1 MVVDIFN
8 FDLALVLAL
17 VLVCNLVLKSF
28 KVKSECLPCDYY
40 RWDLLFS
47 LVPGRCC
54 CWVPA
59 GVTVTNDVILN
70 NVGMGGFVEFEHYK
84 SHYVCVQLKDHVTLN
99 LTKLSTQNIKYF

>member
-1 MVVDIFN
+1 MSVSP
-8 FDLALVLAL
+8 ATTEGGTSYSPW
-17 VLVCNLVLKSF
+17 C
-28 KVKSECLPCDYY
+28 
-40 RWDLLFS
+40 W
-47 LVPGRCC
+47 

>member
-1 MVVDIFN
+1 MSP
-8 FDLALVLAL
+8 LRL
-17 VLVCNLVLKSF
+17 LK
-28 KVKSECLPCDYY
+28 VGPPI
-40 RWDLLFS
+40 LLGAGA
-47 LVPGRCC
+47 V